1 MQKKIKLVL
10 FDCDG
15 VLVDSEI
22 ISNREAA
29 KLKTEMG
36 LPTTTEENIRQFCG
50 LGPTSPEMVELRK
63 KLPPEY
69 PGILKARQAAAYQ
82 AELKAISGVRE
93 LIQGLKIPFAV
104 VSSSQTEKIELM
116 LRLTGLYNYFEGK
129 IFSGQM
135 VARTKPFPDIYLH
148 AAKNLNTEPADCLA
162 IEDSVP
168 GAQSAL
174 SAGMQVV
181 GFTGGQHI
189 LPEHEQNL
197 RDVGVNEVFSRMSEI
212 QAWIQKTTQVQ

>member
-1 MQKKIKLVL
+1 
-10 FDCDG
+10 
-15 VLVDSEI
+15 
-22 ISNREAA
+22 
-29 KLKTEMG
+29 
-36 LPTTTEENIRQFCG
+36 
-50 LGPTSPEMVELRK
+50 
-63 KLPPEY
+63 
-69 PGILKARQAAAYQ
+69 
-82 AELKAISGVRE
+82 
-93 LIQGLKIPFAV
+93 
-104 VSSSQTEKIELM
+104 
-116 LRLTGLYNYFEGK
+116 
-129 IFSGQM
+129 M